1 MTPSI
6 MAKANERMLS
16 PPKMKMHNNTRKVVA
31 EVITVRVSVLFND
44 MLNKSKYFMRGCN

>member
-1 MTPSI
+1 

-16 PPKMKMHNNTRKVVA
+16 PPKIKMHNNTRKVVA

-44 MLNKSKYFMRGCN
+44 MLNKSKYFIRGCN